1 MPPGTLSPKDIT
13 KLRRLNTLND
23 AFTNDIRLGIS
34 QSKRSSPVSLRYTY
48 IKTSQYVTI
57 TNTIRGINVPPDV
70 PSDAIPNG
78 ALLDGNDGAS
88 PLILEGNGGGTEIV
102 LDGN

>member
-1 MPPGTLSPKDIT
+1 MPVGTLSPSDIT
-13 KLRRLNTLND
+13 KLRRLTTLND
-23 AFTNDIRLGIS
+23 AFSNDIRLGIS
-34 QSKRSSPVSLRYTY
+34 QAKRSSTISLRYTM

-57 TNTIRGINVPPDV
+57 TNTIKGINVPPDV

-78 ALLDGNDGAS
+78 AVLDGSDAAN
-88 PLILEGNGGGTEIV
+88 PLILEGNGGGSEII